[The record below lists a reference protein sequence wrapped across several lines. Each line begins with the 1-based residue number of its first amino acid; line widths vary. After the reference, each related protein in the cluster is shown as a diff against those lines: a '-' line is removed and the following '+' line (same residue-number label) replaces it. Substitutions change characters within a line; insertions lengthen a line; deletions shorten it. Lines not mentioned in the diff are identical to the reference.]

1 MNRYLKYSKNEGFS
15 LIELVIVVAVLAI
28 LSAIAGFSFTP
39 IMRFA
44 EKIIAGYA
52 AKTIKKE
59 CEYNTNNSE
68 NKFTLSNLV
77 GYSYQPNSSN
87 SCSGG
92 NDGKISLVSSF
103 PSVNPNYHFNSL
115 TGELTC
121 TFQSS
126 ELSYP
131 SCDPNSI
138 SKIANAKKF
147 NGNKSLSGEFTGL
160 ETTERGFY
168 YMDITP
174 DKLETGEKM
183 ALLNPGGEHDIEIF
197 LMGTNTNI
205 PPGSIIK
212 NQQYTDQLNKGNFKI
227 CMSGSASSYSPTVC
241 SSATLPTEKAN
252 TIGISYSQGSYT
264 VSYEGGQLSGAG
276 GFTGGQGSTN
286 ITSIGEFDSST
297 KQKIQKN
304 IEQHKSNGYQ
314 YTKYSN
320 YKGSLNQIRH
330 VDTTNMDMGK
340 PPWKDSEVS
349 KNWNGLYKYFNEG
362 GQSTPGDT
370 YTNEDWENQ
379 KGF

>member
-1 MNRYLKYSKNEGFS
+1 MSRVFQRPDRGGYYLGVPVPYELRKKLKKSEVVRKLGNTYKEANIKRHQVEAKVQREFGAELNKLSLVEEVTTMYESDKNFKGIKSLAEIPEKEKDIIKAAHPIDLDSLGNPTTPEEAALWEALNGKTTYQQWINRRLLVENISKSTINGWKTKLSKLAEWKGSDYLAD
-15 LIELVIVVAVLAI
+15 L
-28 LSAIAGFSFTP
+28 T
-39 IMRFA
+39 
-44 EKIIAGYA
+44 
-52 AKTIKKE
+52 KKE
-59 CEYNTNNSE
+59 AIQF
-68 NKFTLSNLV
+68 KDHLLS
-77 GYSYQPNSSN
+77 
-87 SCSGG
+87 
-92 NDGKISLVSSF
+92 
-103 PSVNPNYHFNSL
+103 
-115 TGELTC
+115 
-121 TFQSS
+121 
-126 ELSYP
+126 
-131 SCDPNSI
+131 
-138 SKIANAKKF
+138 
-147 NGNKSLSGEFTGL
+147 
-160 ETTERGFY
+160 
-168 YMDITP
+168 
-174 DKLETGEKM
+174 
-183 ALLNPGGEHDIEIF
+183 
-197 LMGTNTNI
+197 
-205 PPGSIIK
+205 
-212 NQQYTDQLNKGNFKI
+212 KGHE
-227 CMSGSASSYSPTVC
+227 GSAVKNIIG
-241 SSATLPTEKAN
+241 TLNGFWNWLMENDLAKENVWNGLKKRLPDADKKPLPPREVLIRATEKAN